1 MSDTDTAD
9 AADYAGPTTEERLEH
24 ALRLLASAR
33 ASNDAT
39 GALIRMAMTQV
50 ANERERAVRAE
61 QECARLRQTIGE
73 LTAAPQDSAA
83 CGDPVVERVVAMLR
97 SRARLGMAKYKTTLA
112 RTDLDEAGW
121 LKHATE
127 EAADWLLYTR
137 RAWELACQD
146 GLSERGA

>member
-1 MSDTDTAD
+1 VAR
-9 AADYAGPTTEERLEH
+9 AAD
-24 ALRLLASAR
+24 
-33 ASNDAT
+33 
-39 GALIRMAMTQV
+39 
-50 ANERERAVRAE
+50 ERERAVRAE
-61 QECARLRQTIGE
+61 IECARLRQTIADM
-73 LTAAPQDSAA
+73 TAAPQDSEA

-121 LKHATE
+121 LCHAMTE
-127 EAADWLLYTR
+127 SADMTLYLR